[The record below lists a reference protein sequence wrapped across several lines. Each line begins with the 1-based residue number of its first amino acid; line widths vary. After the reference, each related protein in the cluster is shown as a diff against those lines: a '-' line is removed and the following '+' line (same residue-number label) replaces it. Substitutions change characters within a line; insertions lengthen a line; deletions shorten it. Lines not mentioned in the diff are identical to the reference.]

1 MKIYINNF
9 NVHLLDKIV
18 KKLNEQYVK
27 SETYIQIYSIDGAYQ
42 INEKTI
48 NKQVVHDSNIKI
60 YEQFY
65 EDFTLI
71 VDNSYFE
78 LVSVNQIHP
87 ENISTCIK
95 RSFYKIDTN
104 SNLHLVIEGVFLD
117 DIIAINK
124 ENSNTIKH
132 DDIYFELPNNID
144 INDALV
150 KKEIIVFLSLLNNI
164 VI

>member
-18 KKLNEQYVK
+18 KKLNEQYIK

-95 RSFYKIDTN
+95 RSFYKIDAN

>member
-9 NVHLLDKIV
+9 NLQVLDKII
-18 KKLNEQYVK
+18 KKLNERYVS
-27 SETYIQIYSIDGAYQ
+27 SETYIQIYSIDGIYQ
-42 INEKTI
+42 INEKNI
-48 NKQVVHDSNIKI
+48 NKQIMHDTNVKI
-60 YEQFY
+60 YEKFY

-78 LVSVNQIHP
+78 LESVNQIHP
-87 ENISTCIK
+87 DNISTCIK
-95 RSFYKIDTN
+95 RNFFKLDSN
-104 SNLHLVIEGVFLD
+104 SNLQLVIEGVFLD
-117 DIIAINK
+117 DIITPITSKN
-124 ENSNTIKH
+124 NIKH
-132 DDIYFELPNNID
+132 NDIYFELPNNID